1 MDDSLSEP
9 PAAGDSPAAE
19 PPSTPPAEAPDSSSA
34 TAPADLPAVA
44 PVPAPL
50 PVLRPALPSGPHPL
64 AGHGGP
70 SPLRIPVRVRFGFMV
85 PAALVLLAII
95 IWPAVDSIWLSLHDH
110 DGSKWVGLHNYKT
123 LFTDHATL
131 TALKNN
137 VIWVVCA
144 PTIACALG
152 LMFALL
158 SEKIRWSTAF
168 KAIIFMPMAISF
180 LAAGVIFE
188 LVYQQDPNQGVA
200 NAVAVGIHDTFAPS
214 SKYPG
219 AHPRVDLAKP
229 AKAGSFASVQTYQAG
244 TIANVPLVGIQ
255 AAKLPGKSAQA
266 AAPAAQP
273 APDQIEGTVWLDII
287 YGGGGTP
294 NHIDAGKKGMP
305 GISVKAIDAATGK
318 SAGSASAH
326 NDGTFTIKGLKPGA
340 SYTLE
345 IPASNFAE
353 PYRGIQWLG
362 PSLVTPAIIAS
373 YLWIWAG
380 FAMVLIAAG
389 LASIPR
395 ELQEAAR
402 VDGANERQIFWRIT
416 VPLLAPVLL
425 VVLVTQIINVLKV
438 FDLVYVIAPGST
450 LPNANVLAVHM
461 WSVSF
466 GGGQDQGLGSAIGVF
481 LYILVLPAMY
491 FNIKRLRTEK
501 KEGR

>member
-1 MDDSLSEP
+1 
-9 PAAGDSPAAE
+9 
-19 PPSTPPAEAPDSSSA
+19 
-34 TAPADLPAVA
+34 
-44 PVPAPL
+44 
-50 PVLRPALPSGPHPL
+50 
-64 AGHGGP
+64 
-70 SPLRIPVRVRFGFMV
+70 
-85 PAALVLLAII
+85 
-95 IWPAVDSIWLSLHDH
+95 
-110 DGSKWVGLHNYKT
+110 
-123 LFTDHATL
+123 
-131 TALKNN
+131 
-137 VIWVVCA
+137 
-144 PTIACALG
+144 
-152 LMFALL
+152 
-158 SEKIRWSTAF
+158 
-168 KAIIFMPMAISF
+168 IFMPMAISF

-219 AHPRVDLAKP
+219 AHPRPDLAKP
-229 AKAGSFASVQTYQAG
+229 AAGGSFTSVQTYTAG
-244 TIANVPLVGIQ
+244 SVVNVPLVGIQ
-255 AAKLPGKSAQA
+255 AAKLPGKAAQA
-266 AAPAAQP
+266 APPATQPAA
-273 APDQIEGTVWLDII
+273 DQIEGTVWLDIV
-287 YGGGGTP
+287 YGGGGKP

-305 GISVKAIDAATGK
+305 GISVKVIDTATGK

-340 SYTLE
+340 KYALQ
-345 IPASNFAE
+345 IPASNFSE

-450 LPNANVLAVHM
+450 LPDANVLAVHM

-466 GGGQDQGLGSAIGVF
+466 GGGSDQGLGSAIGVF
-481 LYILVLPAMY
+481 LYVLVLPAMY
-491 FNIKRLRTEK
+491 FNIRRLRNEK

>member
-1 MDDSLSEP
+1 MDESLP
-9 PAAGDSPAAE
+9 AVPAAGSVPAAG
-19 PPSTPPAEAPDSSSA
+19 PPSESALGSGIGTGAETGA
-34 TAPADLPAVA
+34 
-44 PVPAPL
+44 
-50 PVLRPALPSGPHPL
+50 GPHPRPPTY
-64 AGHGGP
+64 HGR
-70 SPLRIPVRVRFGFMV
+70 SPLRIPVRVRAGFLI
-85 PAALVLLAII
+85 PAAIVLAAII
-95 IWPAVDSIWLSLHDH
+95 IWPAIYSVWLSLRNA
-110 DGSKWVGLHNYKT
+110 DGSKWVGLHNYHT
-123 LFTDHATL
+123 LFTDSATL

-137 VIWVVCA
+137 VVWVVCA
-144 PTIACALG
+144 PTLACALG

-158 SEKIRWSTAF
+158 AEKIRWSTAF
-168 KAIIFMPMAISF
+168 KAVVFMPMAISF

-188 LVYQQDPNQGVA
+188 LVYQEDPNQGVA

-219 AHPRVDLAKP
+219 AHPRPAAAKP
-229 AKAGSFASVQTYQAG
+229 GPAGSFTSVQTFQAG
-244 TIANVPLVGIQ
+244 TVAPLPRVGIQ
-255 AAKLPGKSAQA
+255 AASLPHKAAQA
-266 AAPAAQP
+266 AAPSAEP
-273 APDQIEGTVWLDII
+273 APDQIEGTVWLDIV

-305 GISVKAIDAATGK
+305 GVSVKAIDVATGK
-318 SAGSASAH
+318 SAGSAAAH
-326 NDGTFTIKGLKPGA
+326 DDGTFTIKGLKPGGT
-340 SYTLE
+340 YRLE
-345 IPASNFAE
+345 LPGSNFAQ

-395 ELQEAAR
+395 ELLEAAR
-402 VDGANERQIFWRIT
+402 VDGANDRQVFWRVT

-450 LPNANVLAVHM
+450 LPNANVLAVQM
-461 WSVSF
+461 WNVSF
-466 GGGQDQGLGSAIGVF
+466 GGGADQGLGSAIGVF
-481 LYILVLPAMY
+481 LYVLVLPAMY
-491 FNIKRLRTEK
+491 FNIRRLRNEK

>member
-1 MDDSLSEP
+1 MDDSLSETPAAGEDPAAGPP
-9 PAAGDSPAAE
+9 PAAEGLAS
-19 PPSTPPAEAPDSSSA
+19 
-34 TAPADLPAVA
+34 V
-44 PVPAPL
+44 PVPAPAPAAV
-50 PVLRPALPSGPHPL
+50 PVPGLPSGPHPL

-70 SPLRIPVRVRFGFMV
+70 SPLRIPVHVRAGFLI
-85 PAALVLLAII
+85 PAALILLAII
-95 IWPAVDSIWLSLHDH
+95 IYPAVDSVWLSLHNH
-110 DGSKWVGLHNYKT
+110 DGSKWVGLENYKT
-123 LFTDHATL
+123 LFTDQATL
-131 TALKNN
+131 KALKNN

-188 LVYQQDPNQGVA
+188 LVYQQDPHQGVA

-219 AHPRVDLAKP
+219 AHPRPDHAKP
-229 AKAGSFASVQTYQAG
+229 ASGGSFTSVDTYTAGS
-244 TIANVPLVGIQ
+244 IANVPLVGIQ
-255 AAKLPGKSAQA
+255 AAKLPGKAAQA
-266 AAPAAQP
+266 AAPAAAP
-273 APDQIEGTVWLDII
+273 AADQIEGTVWLDII
-287 YGGGGTP
+287 YGGGGKP
-294 NHIDAGKKGMP
+294 NQLDPGKKGMP
-305 GISVKAIDAATGK
+305 GISVKAIDTATGK

-340 SYTLE
+340 KYALE
-345 IPASNFAE
+345 IPGSNFAE
-353 PYRGIQWLG
+353 PYRGVQWLG

-450 LPNANVLAVHM
+450 LPDANVLAVHM

-466 GGGQDQGLGSAIGVF
+466 GGAQDQGLGSAIGVF
-481 LYILVLPAMY
+481 LYVLVLPAMY
-491 FNIKRLRTEK
+491 FNIRRLRNEK

>member
-1 MDDSLSEP
+1 MAHPL
-9 PAAGDSPAAE
+9 AG
-19 PPSTPPAEAPDSSSA
+19 PSGPSG
-34 TAPADLPAVA
+34 
-44 PVPAPL
+44 
-50 PVLRPALPSGPHPL
+50 PSGPHPL
-64 AGHGGP
+64 AGHGR
-70 SPLRIPVRVRFGFMV
+70 SPLRIPVRVRAGFLI
-85 PAALVLLAII
+85 PAAVILLGII
-95 IWPAVDSIWLSLHDH
+95 IWPAVDSIWLSLHNH

-123 LFTDHATL
+123 LFSDQATL
-131 TALKNN
+131 KALKNN

-168 KAIIFMPMAISF
+168 KAVIFMPMAISF

-200 NAVAVGIHDTFAPS
+200 NAVAVG
-214 SKYPG
+214 
-219 AHPRVDLAKP
+219 
-229 AKAGSFASVQTYQAG
+229 AGSFTSVKTYTAG
-244 TIANVPLVGIQ
+244 SVVQLPLVGIQ
-255 AAKLPGKSAQA
+255 AAKLPGKAAQA
-266 AAPAAQP
+266 AAPSTAP
-273 APDQIEGTVWLDII
+273 APDQIEGTVWLDIV

-294 NHIDAGKKGMP
+294 NHIDTGKKGMP
-305 GISVKAIDAATGK
+305 GISVKAIDTATGK

-340 SYTLE
+340 GYALE
-345 IPASNFAE
+345 IPASNFAQ

-402 VDGANERQIFWRIT
+402 VDGANERQIFRRIT

-450 LPNANVLAVHM
+450 LPDANVLAVHM

-491 FNIKRLRTEK
+491 FNIRRLRTEK